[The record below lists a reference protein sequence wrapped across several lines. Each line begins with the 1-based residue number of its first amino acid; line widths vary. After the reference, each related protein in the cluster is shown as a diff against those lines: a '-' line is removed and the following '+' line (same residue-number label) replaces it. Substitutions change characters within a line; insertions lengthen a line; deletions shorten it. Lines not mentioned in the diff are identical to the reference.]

1 MPEGTLIPRYAVDSS
16 NLKSIGYEAGMLV
29 IEFVTGDIYV
39 YSNVPGSLFEDFA
52 RSDSKG
58 RFYNQQIK
66 GKLAGSKITGICA
79 NCLAGPQI
87 IGSICEACTIGTVRE
102 VVKGGDRYEDESRI
116 KAALAARDIVDEKGI
131 E

>member
-1 MPEGTLIPRYAVDSS
+1 MEGKLIPRYAVDSS
-16 NLKSIGYEAGMLV
+16 NLKSVGYEAGMLV
-29 IEFVTGDIYV
+29 IEFTTGDIYV
-39 YSNVPGSLFEDFA
+39 YPNVPGSLFEDFA
-52 RSDSKG
+52 RAESKG
-58 RFYNQQIK
+58 KFYNQQVK
-66 GKLAGSKITGICA
+66 GKLKGSKITGICA

>member
-1 MPEGTLIPRYAVDSS
+1 MEGALIHRYAVDSS
-16 NLKSIGYEAGMLV
+16 NLKSIGYEGRMLV
-29 IEFVTGDIYV
+29 IEFTTGDIYV
-39 YSNVPGSLFEDFA
+39 YPDVPGALFEDFSRA
-52 RSDSKG
+52 ESKG

-66 GKLAGSKITGICA
+66 GKLKGSKITGICA

-116 KAALAARDIVDEKGI
+116 KAALAGRDIVDEKGI

>member
-1 MPEGTLIPRYAVDSS
+1 MQGALIPRYAVDSS
-16 NLKSIGYEAGMLV
+16 NLKSVGYEAGVLV
-29 IEFVTGDIYV
+29 IEFTTGDIYV
-39 YSNVPGSLFEDFA
+39 YPNVPGSLFEDFA
-52 RSDSKG
+52 RAESKG

-66 GKLAGSKITGICA
+66 GKLAGNKITGICA

-116 KAALAARDIVDEKGI
+116 KAALAARDIVDEK
-131 E
+131 EVE